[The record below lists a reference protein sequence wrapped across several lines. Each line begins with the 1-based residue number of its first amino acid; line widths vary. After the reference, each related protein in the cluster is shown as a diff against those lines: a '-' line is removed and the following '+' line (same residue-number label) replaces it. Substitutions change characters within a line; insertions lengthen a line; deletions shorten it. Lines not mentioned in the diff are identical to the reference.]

1 MWPGPQ
7 KLIFSQIWRLEI
19 QDQVSGTLVSP
30 EGSLLGLRVAV
41 LSVLGVVFLLF
52 VSFCV
57 LISSFKDTSQSR

>member
-19 QDQVSGTLVSP
+19 QDQVSGRLVSP

-41 LSVLGVVFLLF
+41 FSVLGMVLFLP
-52 VSFCV
+52 VSVCV
-57 LISSFKDTSQSR
+57 LISVKDTSHSS